1 MAKENKKNIYLTT
14 RKNKNGGKN
23 SWFIV
28 DKSSKV
34 DFELKTKQEAIKYI
48 KANYQDVIVLVQGD
62 DRKWSYQMVINKGTI
77 KEVNMRGKSKMDK
90 ESIDGLKSVYNY
102 QYILKLTEEQKKAN
116 IAKEAKLKAKED
128 KLKAKAKRL
137 NAKEKSLKEA
147 KTSKAS
153 TSSKTTTVKETNVEK
168 GFSFEA
174 KVIMAFFAIQF
185 VATIALIIELVVLL

>member
-23 SWFIV
+23 AWFIV

-48 KANYQDVIVLVQGD
+48 KANYNDVVVLVQGD
-62 DRKWSYQMVINKGTI
+62 DRKWSYQMVIDKGSI

-90 ESIDGLKSVYNY
+90 ESIDGLKAVYNY

-116 IAKEAKLKAKED
+116 AAKEAKLKAKEAR
-128 KLKAKAKRL
+128 LKAKAERL
-137 NAKEKSLKEA
+137 NAKEKSLSKD
-147 KTSKAS
+147 KT
-153 TSSKTTTVKETNVEK
+153 TKTTTVKETTVEK
-168 GFSFEA
+168 GFSLEA